1 VSVLRDAQASLDIE
15 LEADAPKLSVQEQ
28 IHEWSKQLPPWQRD
42 LLRRLTKGA
51 LSHDDE
57 DDVLRIILEADDAP
71 TPQPLERG
79 DLPAEETETGPVEL
93 REIRDIHNV
102 NLLAEGQTLRFESGI
117 NVVFGATGAGKSGY
131 GRLLRR
137 LSQPSES
144 AEVLRS
150 AFDANAAGK
159 RQTAVVQIALG
170 DDVREITVDL
180 EKEPDRVLSGL
191 SIFDAARAPTYV
203 SKPSV
208 IEHVPESLLLLRR
221 LAETQEALQAR
232 LKERI
237 AELQDVLPAV
247 DLKPATPAGQLLETV
262 TAQTDLA
269 ELERR
274 AALSQDE
281 RREIKKLEAALMS
294 LQSDDSRR
302 WEKAAQARAQAA
314 EKVADELE
322 RATEKL
328 SDDRIASI
336 ADLRA
341 RLDEATAAEHSLASD
356 AFSEQ
361 SYSGTGQAP
370 WREMWEAA
378 RRFVEA
384 EEGVF
389 PGPDPDTACPL
400 CQQALAEE
408 ARARM
413 SKLEEFVKSDLR
425 EKVAS
430 LAKDLASAVKGLPAV
445 AVIGALVDASL
456 PEAPDEVSTA
466 AADIVEA
473 LAARVEVARRL
484 AEESSADRGPGPWI
498 PPTTRIRS
506 YAAEQVTAA
515 ETQAGLRD
523 ETAQQE
529 LMERCAE
536 LRGRRELAAL
546 LPEIAEHVAGLAKIE
561 RYKEAGVALRTAKIS
576 SQLRKLQEGVLTSR
590 LRAAIIDELTALDL
604 LAAELDVA
612 GKARGGRAA
621 IEFGLRGSADAKVG
635 AVLSEGEQRAVALAL
650 FLAESS
656 FARGRSA
663 IVLDDP
669 AALLD
674 RERCEHVAKRL
685 VEEARGR
692 QVIVFTH
699 DLAFVQM
706 LKRAAASSGQE
717 LHSQAIR
724 RAYGRAGILGEVPTS
739 GEGTAA
745 GDRADGGRAVA
756 PSG

>member
-1 VSVLRDAQASLDIE
+1 MSVLRDAQASLDLE
-15 LEADAPKLSVQEQ
+15 LEADAPLSVQEQ
-28 IHEWSKQLPPWQRD
+28 IHEWSTQLPLWQRD
-42 LLRRLTKGA
+42 LLRRLTKGP
-51 LSHDDE
+51 LSPDDE
-57 DDVLRIILEADDAP
+57 EDVLRIVLEEKDAP
-71 TPQPLERG
+71 TPQPLERA
-79 DLPAEETETGPVEL
+79 DLPAEQTETGPVEL
-93 REIRDIHNV
+93 REIRDIQNV
-102 NLLAEGQTLRFESGI
+102 NLLAEGQTLRFETGI

-159 RQTAVVQIALG
+159 RQTAVVQIAVG

-191 SIFDAARAPTYV
+191 AIFDAARASTYV

-237 AELQDVLPAV
+237 STLQEEQPPA
-247 DLKPATPAGQLLETV
+247 DIKPATPAGQLLETI
-262 TAQTDLA
+262 TAETDLA
-269 ELERR
+269 ELEKR
-274 AALSQDE
+274 ATLSADE
-281 RREIKKLEAALMS
+281 RVEIKKLEAALMA
-294 LQSDDSRR
+294 LQSEDSRR

-322 RATEKL
+322 RATEMV
-328 SDDRIASI
+328 SDDRITAI
-336 ADLRA
+336 AALRGN
-341 RLDEATAAEHSLASD
+341 LDEAAAAERSLASD
-356 AFSEQ
+356 AFSKQ
-361 SYSGTGQAP
+361 SYPGTGQAP

-384 EEGVF
+384 EKGTF
-389 PGPDPDTACPL
+389 PDKKPDGACPL
-400 CQQALAEE
+400 CQQNLAGD

-413 SKLEEFVKSDLR
+413 AKLEEFVKSDLC
-425 EKVAS
+425 EKIAS
-430 LAKDLASAVKGLPAV
+430 LTKDLAGKVDGLPDV

-456 PEAPDEVSTA
+456 PEAPDEVATA
-466 AADIVEA
+466 ATEIVEA
-473 LAARVEVARRL
+473 LAARVRL
-484 AEESSADRGPGPWI
+484 ARGLAETSSTDRSTGPRI

-506 YAAEQVTAA
+506 YAEEQVMAA
-515 ETQAGLRD
+515 KTQAGLRD
-523 ETAQQE
+523 EAAQQK
-529 LMERCAE
+529 LIERCTE
-536 LRGRRELAAL
+536 LRGRRELASL
-546 LPEIAEHVAGLAKIE
+546 LPEISGHVSSLVKIE
-561 RYKEAGVALRTAKIS
+561 RFKEAGVELRTAKIS

-621 IEFGLRGSADAKVG
+621 IEFGLRGSDGVKVG

-656 FARGRSA
+656 FGQGRGA

-674 RERCEHVAKRL
+674 RDRCERVAHRL
-685 VEEARGR
+685 IEQAQRR

-706 LKRAAASSGQE
+706 LKRAAAGTGQK

-724 RAYGRAGILGEVPTS
+724 RAYGRAGILGEVPNPN
-739 GEGTAA
+739 EATAA
-745 GDRADGGRAVA
+745 
-756 PSG
+756 S

>member
-1 VSVLRDAQASLDIE
+1 VLRDAQASLDLE
-15 LEADAPKLSVQEQ
+15 LGADAPLSVQEQ
-28 IHEWSKQLPPWQRD
+28 IHEWSTHLPPWQRD

-51 LSHDDE
+51 LSHEDE
-57 DDVLRIILEADDAP
+57 DDVLRILLEEDDAP
-71 TPQPLERG
+71 SPQSLERA
-79 DLPAEETETGPVEL
+79 DLPTEETETGPVEL
-93 REIRDIHNV
+93 RAIRDIQNV
-102 NLLAEGQTLRFESGI
+102 NLLAEGQTLRFEPGI

-159 RQTAVVQIALG
+159 RQTAVVQVAVG

-191 SIFDAARAPTYV
+191 AIFDAARAPTYV

-221 LAETQEALQAR
+221 LAETQEALQVR

-237 AELQDVLPAV
+237 SELQDELPAA
-247 DLKPATPAGQLLETV
+247 DIKPTTPAGQLLETI
-262 TAQTDLA
+262 TAETDLA
-269 ELERR
+269 ELEKCT
-274 AALSQDE
+274 ALSEDE
-281 RREIKKLEAALMS
+281 RAEIKKLETALMA

-322 RATEKL
+322 RATEKV
-328 SDDRIASI
+328 SDASMASI
-336 ADLRA
+336 ADLRG
-341 RLDEATAAEHSLASD
+341 RLDEAAAAEHSLASD

-384 EEGVF
+384 GEGTF
-389 PGPDPDTACPL
+389 PGDESDTSCPL
-400 CQQALAEE
+400 CQQGVAED

-430 LAKDLASAVKGLPAV
+430 LTKDLAGAVKELPDV

-466 AADIVEA
+466 AKEIVEA
-473 LAARVEVARRL
+473 LAARVELARCL
-484 AEESSADRGPGPWI
+484 AGESSADRGPGPWI
-498 PPTTRIRS
+498 PPTTRIRT
-506 YAAEQVTAA
+506 YADEQVTAA

-523 ETAQQE
+523 EAAQRE
-529 LMERCAE
+529 LIERCAE

-546 LPEIAEHVAGLAKIE
+546 LPEISQLVSGLVKIE

-621 IEFGLRGSADAKVG
+621 IEFGLRGSAAVKVG

-656 FARGRSA
+656 FGRGRSA

-674 RERCEHVAKRL
+674 RERCGHVAERL
-685 VEEARGR
+685 VQEAQRR

-706 LKRAAASSGQE
+706 LRRAAASAGQE
-717 LHSQAIR
+717 LHSLAIR
-724 RAYGRAGILGEVPTS
+724 RAYGRAGILGEVPTAS
-739 GEGTAA
+739 EAA
-745 GDRADGGRAVA
+745 AT
-756 PSG
+756 